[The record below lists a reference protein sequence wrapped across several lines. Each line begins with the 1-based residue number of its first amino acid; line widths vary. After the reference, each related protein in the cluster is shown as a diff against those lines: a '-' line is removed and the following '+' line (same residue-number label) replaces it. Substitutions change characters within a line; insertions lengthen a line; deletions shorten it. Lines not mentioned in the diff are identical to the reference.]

1 MIRFSLQVRV
11 HDLMDP
17 DYLSFRYRIIYNQT
31 DINSMIK
38 KGLNI
43 DDLENFPFNKKFY
56 NLPCSSNRKRIIL

>member
-1 MIRFSLQVRV
+1 MNKNTIHSSGKNISDMIRFSLQVRV

-43 DDLENFPFNKKFY
+43 DDLEKF
-56 NLPCSSNRKRIIL
+56 SI